1 MLVGG
6 RDRSLFPRSDMMG
19 KRTELDVPGRTEAVL
34 ALLRREEPAAKIAR
48 RHGISEQTLYR
59 YREQFLEGGK
69 AALADGRRGKADP
82 RDHDLEQLK
91 KDIVRRDRV
100 IGELTIAND
109 ILKKTSDGLI

>member
-1 MLVGG
+1 
-6 RDRSLFPRSDMMG
+6 MG
-19 KRTELDVPGRTEAVL
+19 KRTELNVTDRTEAVL

-48 RHGISEQTLYR
+48 RFGISEQTLYR

-69 AALADGRRGKADP
+69 AALANGRRGKVDP
-82 RDHDLEQLK
+82 RDHEVERLK
-91 KDIVRRDRV
+91 KDVVRRDRV